1 MNAVTILE
9 RQLDPLA
16 PRLAQALA
24 GQMPVERLIRTILI
38 SVERSPKLLECD
50 RQSLFMA
57 AMSAACLGL
66 EVDGVTGQAF
76 LIPFKNRAQLVIG
89 YKGFN
94 TLAARAD
101 ITIAGDVIREDDE
114 IDYEKGS
121 SPFIRH
127 RPALGSQARIIGA
140 WATATHLRRPPIVE
154 IMGIDDIL
162 AIKKRAPGA
171 KMTDSP
177 WNDPTIGFPAM
188 ASKTVKRRLA
198 RSIPLAVLQVAAR
211 LDHAVEID
219 GKAAWITPEAGLQV
233 AGEGVAGAIEGRAEA
248 LPYEASETPTMEQL
262 AASGPANVDL
272 LLATARSKAKEKDG
286 GEAFRKWYGGL
297 TAQEQAAVDKI
308 RKPAKG
314 RKQTEDVI

>member
-1 MNAVTILE
+1 MSNAVTILE

-38 SVERSPKLLECD
+38 SVERSPKLLNCD

-101 ITIAGDVIREDDE
+101 ITIAGDVIREGDE

-127 RPALGSQARIIGA
+127 RPLLGNQERIIGA

-177 WNDPTIGFPAM
+177 WNDPVIGFPAM
-188 ASKTVKRRLA
+188 CTKTPKRRLA
-198 RSIPLAVLQVAAR
+198 RSIPLAVLQIAAR

-233 AGEGVAGAIEGRAEA
+233 AGEAGAIEGRAEA
-248 LPYEASETPTMEQL
+248 LPYEASETPTMEHL
-262 AASGPANVDL
+262 TTSGGPANVDL
-272 LLATARSKAKEKDG
+272 LLATAKSKAKE
-286 GEAFRKWYGGL
+286 GEAVFLPWYAGL
-297 TAQEQAAVDKI
+297 TVPEQAAVDKI
-308 RKPAKG
+308 RKPAKSSAKA
-314 RKQTEDVI
+314 REDVI